1 MPIKV
6 SLHTLHTDQENRS
19 VLMIFVLFQRVES
32 VLTVV
37 PPPHLSG
44 EEMVM
49 VTISAMLVV
58 SIIRWMEPIVPL
70 LSLREDWWVDI
81 MDCWN
86 VLTNLISFQS
96 STKREGTSCSNC
108 GTNTT
113 TLWRRNTNGEPVCNA
128 CGLYH
133 KLHNVSWIRP
143 AIVDCGLLISY
154 SGCATHCLE
163 ERQYPD

>member
-58 SIIRWMEPIVPL
+58 SIIR
-70 LSLREDWWVDI
+70 
-81 MDCWN
+81 
-86 VLTNLISFQS
+86 
-96 STKREGTSCSNC
+96 
-108 GTNTT
+108 
-113 TLWRRNTNGEPVCNA
+113 
-128 CGLYH
+128 
-133 KLHNVSWIRP
+133 
-143 AIVDCGLLISY
+143 
-154 SGCATHCLE
+154 
-163 ERQYPD
+163 